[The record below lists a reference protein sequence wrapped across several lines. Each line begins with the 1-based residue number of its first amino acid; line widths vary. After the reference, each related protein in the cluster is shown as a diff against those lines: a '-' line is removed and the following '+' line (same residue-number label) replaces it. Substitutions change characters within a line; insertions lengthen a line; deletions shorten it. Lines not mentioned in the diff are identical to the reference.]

1 VSGDL
6 GPVHPS
12 RRGPTVPSSVS
23 WIVVGLLLAAVAG
36 AWLLGSEDRGSG
48 PETFATG
55 ERLDSTGDAAADGV
69 EATPA
74 DTASSTFVVLRV
86 DDGDSFDASDGAV
99 EFTVRMA
106 QVDAPELDECF
117 GRDAKDWLSERI
129 LGELVRLEE
138 TATGPERD
146 EFGRLLRQVSRRS
159 TNLNVEIV
167 RLGYA
172 RHGSFFANEDVDL
185 AVQMAA
191 AQDEAEAHARG
202 LWNACS

>member
-1 VSGDL
+1 
-6 GPVHPS
+6 
-12 RRGPTVPSSVS
+12 
-23 WIVVGLLLAAVAG
+23 
-36 AWLLGSEDRGSG
+36 
-48 PETFATG
+48 
-55 ERLDSTGDAAADGV
+55 
-69 EATPA
+69 
-74 DTASSTFVVLRV
+74 
-86 DDGDSFDASDGAV
+86 
-99 EFTVRMA
+99 MA